1 MTLLKNNQIAAIQA
15 VIDNNF
21 NSGVIAHATGTG
33 KSVIGIKLIHEF
45 IKINGNSKHNIMWL
59 CEYKTI
65 IRELFSN
72 NLFIYI

>member
-65 IRELFSN
+65 IRELLDN
-72 NLFIYI
+72 YQTMIR